1 MSTKLVTETLIPRME
16 GRAFQVK
23 SGQRLRLIAVEGK
36 QVGDLTA
43 FNLHNHHEQFSV
55 IFTTSMS
62 DRSVR
67 NVRKLY
73 SGPPFFNE
81 MLSIE
86 NDNHG
91 VHWLGG
97 RCNRMLYAAMGA
109 PDHRNC
115 HDNIL
120 EALAPFEMT
129 EHDVPLDTLNVFMNV
144 VYQPDGSFDFEPPV
158 IDKGDSVDFVASM
171 DVLIAISACPNEG
184 ELRGEINDYVAKPL
198 KVEIFEG

>member
-1 MSTKLVTETLIPRME
+1 MSSKLVNDTLIPSEE
-16 GRAFQVK
+16 GRAFEVK

-43 FNLHNHHEQFSV
+43 FNFNDQREQFSV
-55 IFTTSMS
+55 IFTTTMS
-62 DRSVR
+62 GLSVR

-86 NDNHG
+86 NDAHG

-97 RCNRMLYAAMGA
+97 RCHRILYAAMGA
-109 PDHRNC
+109 PEHRNC

-120 EALAPFEMT
+120 EALAHFGLT
-129 EHDVPLDTLNVFMNV
+129 EHDVTLDTLNVFMNV
-144 VYQPDGSFDFEPPV
+144 VYTPNGSATP
-158 IDKGDSVDFVASM
+158 GA
-171 DVLIAISACPNEG
+171 
-184 ELRGEINDYVAKPL
+184 
-198 KVEIFEG
+198 